1 MLLPF
6 SGPHHWAGS
15 TWSRPAA
22 AGHSGRTAES
32 AVPGPD
38 PELDP
43 ADLQRR
49 DDSTGRQRRAELR
62 HFPGFGELLGAADAD
77 RDHLFSLHVSVT
89 SSPEKLK
96 ERERLNHQQRQNNKN
111 FFQKKETKLIKKD
124 KKIFFCF
131 FSILSAFGQRYLTGS
146 FVATSQKVEK
156 FALTTCSYL
165 FEAVAEMKPSSVSLI
180 AFLCEVV
187 WKLNMNERSVFSFK
201 PLFKRCFFVKCKAS
215 QPNQTCPPFLE
226 LFFAS

>member
-1 MLLPF
+1 MFKWLCAQPTEPNKVWVQGWVWRKESFVSKPQTKRNFNIGYQYLNCLLDIVGLMLLPF

-89 SSPEKLK
+89 SSPERLK

-111 FFQKKETKLIKKD
+111 FFQKKETKLFKKA
-124 KKIFFCF
+124 KKIFFVF
-131 FSILSAFGQRYLTGS
+131 FSS
-146 FVATSQKVEK
+146 
-156 FALTTCSYL
+156 
-165 FEAVAEMKPSSVSLI
+165 
-180 AFLCEVV
+180 
-187 WKLNMNERSVFSFK
+187 
-201 PLFKRCFFVKCKAS
+201 
-215 QPNQTCPPFLE
+215 
-226 LFFAS
+226 